1 MSTYTAVGAADPE
14 AYDRLM
20 RERYGPLAALEG
32 ERASPPPLSPAAP
45 GHRRYSQRWP
55 DPKAAQHRELLDLAL
70 RIRHQKLKAPVT
82 TEPDR
87 TPPVPGA
94 IWCKSCDSWCDPT
107 SGLCRCNNR

>member
-1 MSTYTAVGAADPE
+1 MDDYQDPTAAEPDLYA
-14 AYDRLM
+14 RLM
-20 RERYGPLAALEG
+20 QERYGPMRTLLAEQQRPAPL
-32 ERASPPPLSPAAP
+32 PPTRPRP
-45 GHRRYSQRWP
+45 RRYNARWP

-70 RIRHQKLKAPVT
+70 RIRHQKMKAPVT